1 MVNAVATGGPKK
13 QDVLVSPKSTSQEE
27 ELGENI
33 ADLSRNIDKLA
44 SDMHRLQKEIE
55 LLKSNGDSFS
65 AMQATQAKKIAEE
78 VHKQYDIMGIV
89 DQKVNVLSL
98 AFSQEINTLSEKI
111 SNAFNATISVIN
123 AQQKL
128 SNVVAG
134 SETKQ
139 SEGSVYAVEVGETL
153 DSIATKFKT
162 TREAIKR
169 LNFIPDEN
177 HLPVGLMLFI
187 PQTQSSSLVK

>member
-1 MVNAVATGGPKK
+1 MVNAVAAGGPKK
-13 QDVLVSPKSTSQEE
+13 QDVLVSPKSTSQE
-27 ELGENI
+27 GESEKNT
-33 ADLSRNIDKLA
+33 AAIDRLT

-55 LLKSNGDSFS
+55 LLKSKDDSLSTAQIIQVREFIEKVNKE
-65 AMQATQAKKIAEE
+65 Q
-78 VHKQYDIMGIV
+78 DIMGIV
-89 DQKVNVLSL
+89 NREINTLSV
-98 AFSQEINTLSEKI
+98 AFSREINTLSEKI
-111 SNAFNATISVIN
+111 IDMFNVILSAFN

-139 SEGSVYAVEVGETL
+139 SEGSVYAVEAGETL
-153 DSIATKFKT
+153 DGIAMKFKT

-187 PQTQSSSLVK
+187 PQTQLSSLVK